1 MAPTAASNIL
11 NHPHLRMI
19 HVEGGTFWMGDDES
33 DDKYEKPAH
42 KVSLSSFYL
51 GQYPVTNEQFVPF
64 LNEVGKQEEGGR
76 TWVDVEGSYLGARC
90 GIMENAG
97 TFECIPGLEQHPMI
111 NFLSRYG
118 PYSDQAFWKNGIC
131 FSDEKETDCIVRFEE
146 KKRSLFVHT
155 ENSQEGYALQREVCQ
170 AFVELSKNANAE
182 IALDGEV
189 FASWQEVDKY
199 LHLPDPNPE
208 QQFFAIDGQTPLK
221 LADFARFSEKGMHFE
236 LDSRKYKKEK
246 NMSVEEVRNLI
257 ARARLDDALNAL
269 EEILPDHLK
278 ADLIQLQS
286 RLQELERNSRLG
298 ILRSEDERLERSRI
312 TYSALQLCTDAELP
326 ETNAPKPSPS
336 PLPEECKKILF
347 LAANPSDQSRLQTDL
362 EHRILKAELRQGSA
376 RDQFEFLPP
385 QFAVTVTELL
395 RAMNDKPN
403 IIHFS
408 GHGLVEGIAI
418 TNNNNQTQLMPL
430 PALKRLFRQLNG
442 AAEIVILNACYSAE
456 QAKAISEFGMYVV
469 GNNLPI
475 TDPAAI
481 SFSKGFYNGL
491 GEGKSFEDAFNDAMI
506 VVLTEN
512 PSASEII
519 EVWKDGQ
526 KLNL

>member
-1 MAPTAASNIL
+1 
-11 NHPHLRMI
+11 
-19 HVEGGTFWMGDDES
+19 
-33 DDKYEKPAH
+33 
-42 KVSLSSFYL
+42 
-51 GQYPVTNEQFVPF
+51 
-64 LNEVGKQEEGGR
+64 
-76 TWVDVEGSYLGARC
+76 
-90 GIMENAG
+90 
-97 TFECIPGLEQHPMI
+97 
-111 NFLSRYG
+111 
-118 PYSDQAFWKNGIC
+118 
-131 FSDEKETDCIVRFEE
+131 
-146 KKRSLFVHT
+146 
-155 ENSQEGYALQREVCQ
+155 
-170 AFVELSKNANAE
+170 
-182 IALDGEV
+182 
-189 FASWQEVDKY
+189 
-199 LHLPDPNPE
+199 
-208 QQFFAIDGQTPLK
+208 
-221 LADFARFSEKGMHFE
+221 MHFE
-236 LDSRKYKKEK
+236 LDSRKHKKEK

-269 EEILPDHLK
+269 EGILPDHLK

-298 ILRSEDERLERSRI
+298 ILRSEDERLERSKI
-312 TYSALQLCTDAELP
+312 TYAALQLMHGRWKSL
-326 ETNAPKPSPS
+326 PKPMKLTLFL
-336 PLPEECKKILF
+336 PLLPFQRSATKILF
-347 LAANPSDQSRLQTDL
+347 LAANPSDQSRLRTDQ

-456 QAKAISEFGMYVV
+456 QAEAISAFGMYVV

-491 GEGKSFEDAFNDAMI
+491 GEGKRF
-506 VVLTEN
+506 
-512 PSASEII
+512 
-519 EVWKDGQ
+519 
-526 KLNL
+526 